1 MTSTLFSLY
10 RRLVLAHPGR
20 TLALLI
26 VLLVFSAW
34 QARHFTLDA
43 SADSLLLESDP
54 DYLVFSDV
62 QARYSQQSPLIITF
76 TPKTGDVFDEPA
88 LATLRT
94 LRKRLREIP
103 GVASVFCL
111 LDVPL
116 VGSAQGLTG
125 LASIAARGLRTLDD
139 PEVDRASARKE
150 LLESPYFSEYVISAD
165 ARTTAISIILKSDA
179 AHTEAIA
186 ERDRLRLAES
196 QRSLSSA
203 ERADLA
209 RIEEI
214 VDRGNR
220 RSAKERR
227 DRIATI
233 RGLLDEF
240 ENAGEIHLGGVPM
253 IVDDMITFIRND
265 LVVFGVGVA
274 LFIASMLGLIFRS
287 WRWIALPLS
296 GCIIS
301 GLVMI
306 GGLGFAGLKVTVIS
320 SNFLALMLIIALSMH
335 IHLAVR
341 YRQLHRDRPDASHRE
356 LVEQTVRRMA
366 KPCLY
371 AALTTI
377 IGFASLVFSD
387 IKPVI
392 DFGLM
397 MSAGLLVSFAVAFTA
412 FPALLLWIGKSP
424 EPSSTATV
432 GSRLTHDLARIAKRY
447 RKATIPIAGGLFALS
462 IIGALRLD
470 VENSFVDYFGENTD
484 IHRGL
489 SLIDRELGG
498 TTPLEILLDLDEG
511 RIFDDEPS
519 PRPQNAEEKAAKATY
534 WFTGFKID
542 RIKEVHDWLA
552 KQEGVGKV
560 HSLASLIR
568 VLEKVNGEK
577 PFGDL
582 ELALIYKMAPD
593 EIKGL
598 IDDYV
603 DVSQDEARIVLRIE
617 DTAPDLKRRELL
629 ERIETGLALEFE
641 LGPRDVT
648 ISGLMVLYNNM
659 LQSLFVSQIASLG
672 AVLIG
677 VGLMLLA
684 LFRSPTIALL
694 GLLPNL
700 LAAGA
705 VLGTMGFLSI
715 PLDLMTITVAA
726 ITIGIAVDNAIH
738 YLYRFR
744 EEFARGGDYTKAL
757 YISHGNIGRAVFYN
771 SAAIV
776 FGFSIL
782 LLSNFLPTIH
792 FGLLTGLAMGIALI
806 ATLTLLPS
814 LILLLKPFGPQRKV
828 AAE

>member
-1 MTSTLFSLY
+1 MTTTFFSLY
-10 RRLVLAHPGR
+10 RRLVLTHPGR
-20 TLALLI
+20 TLALLL
-26 VLLVFSAW
+26 VLLVFFAW

-54 DYLVFSDV
+54 DYLVFSDI
-62 QARYSQQSPLIITF
+62 QARYSQQNPLIITF
-76 TPKTGDVFDEPA
+76 TPKKGDIFDESA
-88 LATLRT
+88 LVTLRT
-94 LRKRLREIP
+94 LREGLQEIP

-116 VGSAQGLTG
+116 TGSAQGITG
-125 LASIAARGLRTLDD
+125 LASLAARGLRTLDD
-139 PEVDRASARKE
+139 PEVDPASARTE
-150 LLESPYFSEYVISAD
+150 LLASPYFSEYVISAD
-165 ARTTAISIILKSDA
+165 ARTTAISIDLKSDT
-179 AHTEAIA
+179 AHAEALA
-186 ERDRLRLAES
+186 ERDRLRLAGN
-196 QRSLSSA
+196 RGSLSNA
-203 ERADLA
+203 ERATLA
-209 RIEEI
+209 ILEAT

-220 RSAKERR
+220 RLGKERR
-227 DRIATI
+227 IRIAAI
-233 RGLLDEF
+233 RGLLREF
-240 ENAGEIHLGGVPM
+240 ENAGEIHLGGVPL

-265 LVVFGVGVA
+265 LVIFGVGVA

-287 WRWIALPLS
+287 WRWIALPLA
-296 GCIIS
+296 GCIVS

-341 YRQLHRDRPDASHRE
+341 YRQLHRDRPDDSHRE
-356 LVEQTVRRMA
+356 LVEETVRRMA
-366 KPCLY
+366 RPCLY
-371 AALTTI
+371 AASTTI

-397 MSAGLLVSFAVAFTA
+397 MSAGLLVSFVTAFTA

-424 EPSSTATV
+424 VPLEAATV
-432 GSRLTHDLARIAKRY
+432 GSRFTHNLARIAKRY
-447 RKATIPIAGGLFALS
+447 RRTTIPIAIGLLALS
-462 IIGALRLD
+462 TIGALRLD
-470 VENSFVDYFGENTD
+470 VENSFVDYFGKTTD

-519 PRPQNAEEKAAKATY
+519 PEPQTAEEEAAKATY

-552 KQEGVGKV
+552 RQEGIGKV

-568 VLEKVNGEK
+568 MLEKVNGGK

-582 ELALIYKMAPD
+582 ELALIYKMAPE

-598 IDDYV
+598 IEDYV
-603 DVSQDEARIVLRIE
+603 DIGRDEARIVLRIR
-617 DTAPDLKRRELL
+617 DTAPDLQRRELL
-629 ERIETGLALEFE
+629 ERIQAGLALELE
-641 LGPRDVT
+641 LGPEDVT
-648 ISGLMVLYNNM
+648 VSGLMVLYNNM

-705 VLGTMGFLSI
+705 VLGAMGFLSI

-744 EEFARGGDYTKAL
+744 EEFVRCGDYTKAL

-782 LLSNFLPTIH
+782 LFSNFLPTIH

-814 LILLLKPFGPQRKV
+814 LILLLEPFGPERPV
-828 AAE
+828 AVD

>member
-1 MTSTLFSLY
+1 MTTTCFRLY
-10 RRLVLAHPGR
+10 KRLVLTHPGR
-20 TLALLI
+20 TLALLL
-26 VLLVFSAW
+26 VLLAFFAW

-54 DYLVFSDV
+54 DYLVFADV
-62 QARYSQQSPLIITF
+62 QARYAQQSPLIITF
-76 TPKTGDVFDEPA
+76 TPNTGDAFDESA
-88 LATLRT
+88 LATLRS
-94 LRKRLREIP
+94 LRDRLLKIP

-116 VGSAQGLTG
+116 VESAQGITG
-125 LASIAARGLRTLDD
+125 LASLAARGLRTLDD
-139 PEVDRASARKE
+139 PDVDRASARTE
-150 LLESPYFSEYVISAD
+150 ILRSPYFSDYVISPD
-165 ARTTAISIILKSDA
+165 ARTTAISLELKSDA
-179 AHTEAIA
+179 AHAEALA
-186 ERDRLRLAES
+186 MRDRLRLAK
-196 QRSLSSA
+196 RLGSLSGA
-203 ERADLA
+203 ERESLA
-209 RIEEI
+209 LLERS
-214 VDRGNR
+214 VDQGNR
-220 RSAKERR
+220 RLAKERR
-227 DRIATI
+227 IRIAAI
-233 RGLLDEF
+233 RGLLEEF
-240 ENAGEIHLGGVPM
+240 EAAGEIHLGGVPM

-265 LVVFGVGVA
+265 LVVFGIGVA
-274 LFIASMLGLIFRS
+274 LFIALMLGLIFRS
-287 WRWIALPLS
+287 WRWVALPLS
-296 GCIIS
+296 GCIFCAV
-301 GLVMI
+301 VMI
-306 GGLGFAGLKVTVIS
+306 GGLGLAGLKVTVIS

-341 YRQLHRDRPDASHRE
+341 YRQLHRDRPHASHRE
-356 LVEQTVRRMA
+356 LVEESVRRMA

-392 DFGLM
+392 DFGAM
-397 MSAGLLVSFAVAFTA
+397 MSAGLLVSFITAFTL
-412 FPALLLWIGKSP
+412 FPALLLLIGKSP
-424 EPSSTATV
+424 VPSAPATV
-432 GSRLTHDLARIAKRY
+432 GFGFTRGLARSSKGY
-447 RKATIPIAGGLFALS
+447 PKATIAIAIGLFALS
-462 IIGALRLD
+462 IVGALRLD

-498 TTPLEILLDLDEG
+498 TTPLEILLDVDEG

-519 PRPQNAEEKAAKATY
+519 PEPQNAEEEAAKANY

-552 KQEGVGKV
+552 RQEGVGKV

-568 VLEKVNGEK
+568 TLEGVNGDR
-577 PFGDL
+577 PFGDF
-582 ELALIYKMAPD
+582 ELALIYKMAP
-593 EIKGL
+593 EAIKGL
-598 IDDYV
+598 IGDYV
-603 DVSQDEARIVLRIE
+603 DIGRDEARIVLRIQ
-617 DTAPDLKRRELL
+617 DTSPDLRRRELL
-629 ERIETGLALEFE
+629 ERIETGLAAELD
-641 LGPRDVT
+641 LGPEDVT
-648 ISGLMVLYNNM
+648 VSGLMVLYNNL
-659 LQSLFVSQIASLG
+659 LQSLFTSQIASLG
-672 AVLIG
+672 AVLLG

-684 LFRSPTIALL
+684 LFRSPRIALL

-700 LAAGA
+700 LAAAA
-705 VLGTMGFLSI
+705 VLGAMGFLSI

-738 YLYRFR
+738 YLYRFE

-757 YISHGNIGRAVFYN
+757 YICHGNIGRAVFYN

-806 ATLTLLPS
+806 ATLTLLPA
-814 LILLLKPFGPQRKV
+814 LILLLKPFGPERP
-828 AAE
+828 AAD